1 MILKL
6 KVNLG
11 NGYIY
16 GRASTNQKSYKIN
29 IQEDSESH
37 MVLPKELQINSKEG
51 LIFFTTEKGTGISLQ
66 LNFEEIETDMIL
78 VYTDIDKLT
87 KLVKSPCSN
96 GNKIIQNRQ
105 IFF

>member
-1 MILKL
+1 MLILTL

-11 NGYIY
+11 NGYIH
-16 GRASTNQKSYKIN
+16 GRASTNQKSFKIN

-51 LIFFTTEKGTGISLQ
+51 LISFKTETGFDIRLHSSL
-66 LNFEEIETDMIL
+66 EEIDTDMIL

-87 KLVKSPCSN
+87 KLAKNLPVQMEIK
-96 GNKIIQNRQ
+96 
-105 IFF
+105 

>member
-16 GRASTNQKSYKIN
+16 GRASNNQKSYKIK
-29 IQEDSESH
+29 IQEDSDSH

-51 LIFFTTEKGTGISLQ
+51 SILFTTETGVYISLQ
-66 LNFEEIETDMIL
+66 LSFEEIETDMIL
-78 VYTDIDKLT
+78 VYTDIDKLV
-87 KLVKSPCSN
+87 KLSKNFPVQMEIK
-96 GNKIIQNRQ
+96 
-105 IFF
+105 

>member
-1 MILKL
+1 MFILTL

-16 GRASTNQKSYKIN
+16 GRASINQKSYKIN

-51 LIFFTTEKGTGISLQ
+51 LISFKTETGFDIRLHLSL
-66 LNFEEIETDMIL
+66 EEIDTDMIL

-87 KLVKSPCSN
+87 KLAKNLPVQMEIK
-96 GNKIIQNRQ
+96 
-105 IFF
+105 